1 VFAEKERE
9 RTNQWYADNE
19 EPRFDSPN
27 IDVTIEGGEKAKVP
41 LQTFTDGSSIMRNTY
56 FLWDNG

>member
-1 VFAEKERE
+1 VFAEKERK
-9 RTNQWYADNE
+9 RTNQWYTDNE